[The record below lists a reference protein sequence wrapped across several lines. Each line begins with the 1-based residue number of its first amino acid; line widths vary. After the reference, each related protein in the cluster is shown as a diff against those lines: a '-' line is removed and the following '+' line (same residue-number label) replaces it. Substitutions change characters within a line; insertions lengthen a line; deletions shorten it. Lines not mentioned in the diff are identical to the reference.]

1 MPLSLIRPLPRLYRT
16 RLSLGVENQRHKTLI
31 ILGYYGFAKV
41 LPKKP
46 RSPLKSEKASRLTLK
61 ENVMSLKHPR
71 SDFRPSEEDYF
82 HRIEVELI
90 EEIRRR
96 EKAKAEEK
104 ARLAAQ
110 QEEEVQTQEK
120 PRTAA

>member
-1 MPLSLIRPLPRLYRT
+1 
-16 RLSLGVENQRHKTLI
+16 
-31 ILGYYGFAKV
+31 
-41 LPKKP
+41 
-46 RSPLKSEKASRLTLK
+46 
-61 ENVMSLKHPR
+61 MSLKHPR